1 MYAVIKNTEISL
13 KKMISNELKE
23 KTLKT
28 NCGGFITVI
37 IVGTG
42 LLYLI
47 SMINNYNNGNYL
59 PKVINWDI

>member
-1 MYAVIKNTEISL
+1 MLKSLDVFSSYFQVTIKQQ
-13 KKMISNELKE
+13 